1 MTTREHSLEVTLS
14 PRRRWA
20 ALTVLSASLLVV
32 VLDMTILNVAL
43 PKLTADLRPSAQQ
56 VLWIVDVYSLVLAG
70 LLVSVSALADSTR
83 WLFTADAKWVLTG
96 LIALVG
102 VVLVV
107 TALPGN
113 RRD

>member
-1 MTTREHSLEVTLS
+1 MAEGKQRR
-14 PRRRWA
+14 PRINPA
-20 ALTVLSASLLVV
+20 GVIIS
-32 VLDMTILNVAL
+32 
-43 PKLTADLRPSAQQ
+43 
-56 VLWIVDVYSLVLAG
+56 IVF